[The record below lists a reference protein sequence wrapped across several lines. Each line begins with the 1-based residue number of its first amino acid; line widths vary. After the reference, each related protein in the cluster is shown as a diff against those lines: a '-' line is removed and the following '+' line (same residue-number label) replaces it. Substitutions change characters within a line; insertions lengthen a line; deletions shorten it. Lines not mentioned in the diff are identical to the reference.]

1 MSAKRFVFI
10 VNPRSAAGAT
20 LRRFEAHRRQFTERL
35 GAKGIDLEVR
45 LTERPQHATTLA
57 RDAVKGGAVAV
68 VAVGGDGTNNEVVNG
83 FFDDDGARIASDTAL
98 GVVTS
103 GTGGDFRRT
112 FGWST
117 SPAADLER
125 LVGLKRRRIDVGRI
139 TCVSSQGQEVSRYFI
154 NVSSCGLS
162 GVVVD
167 IANRSSKRLGAKLSF
182 MAASVE
188 AIVTYTPKRVRIS
201 IDDGA
206 PFEDDVAFVAVANGQ
221 YFGGGM
227 RIAPDAVP
235 DDGLFDSVVVVGG
248 KGFMARHGLKLYSGT
263 HTSVE
268 GVRVTRCKTL
278 RAEAVGDAPVHI
290 DLDGEQP
297 GVLPA
302 RWEIVP
308 AAIDLLV

>member
-20 LRRFEAHRRQFTERL
+20 LRRFESHRRAFTERL
-35 GAKGIDLEVR
+35 AALGIDLEVR
-45 LTERPQHATTLA
+45 LTERPQHATSLA
-57 RDAVKGGAVAV
+57 RDAVKSGALAV

-83 FFDDDGARIASDTAL
+83 FFDDDGSRTATHTAL

-117 SPAADLER
+117 SPKDDLER
-125 LVGLKRRRIDVGRI
+125 LLRMQRRRIDLGRL
-139 TCVSSQGQEVSRYFI
+139 TCRSSQGTSVSRYFI
-154 NVSSCGLS
+154 TVSSCGLS

-188 AIVTYTPKRVRIS
+188 AIVTYSPKRVRITM
-201 IDDGA
+201 DDGA
-206 PFEDDVAFVAVANGQ
+206 PVEGDIALVAVANGQ

-227 RIAPDAVP
+227 RIAPDAIP
-235 DDGLFDSVVVVGG
+235 DDGLFDGVVVFGG
-248 KGFMARHGLKLYSGT
+248 KSFMARHGLKLYSGS
-263 HTSVE
+263 HTRVE
-268 GVRVTRCKTL
+268 GVSVTRCRTVV
-278 RAEAVGDAPVHI
+278 AEAVGDEMVYI

-297 GVLPA
+297 GTLPA
-302 RWEIVP
+302 RWEVVP
-308 AAIDLLV
+308 ASIDLLV